1 LRINDGAKVWYA
13 PGADCGSRP
22 NCSPAQPSAV
32 SAIPGVIFSGDV
44 GGTLRAFAAEDGRV
58 LWNFDTAREFTTV
71 NGVRANG
78 GAIDGSGAIVVGEMV
93 LLNSGYA
100 RNGGMPGNV
109 LLAFTPEN

>member
-1 LRINDGAKVWYA
+1 M
-13 PGADCGSRP
+13 
-22 NCSPAQPSAV
+22 
-32 SAIPGVIFSGDV
+32 
-44 GGTLRAFAAEDGRV
+44 

-78 GAIDGSGAIVVGEMV
+78 GAIDGSGAIVVGGMV

-109 LLAFTPEN
+109 LLAFAPENE